1 MTSIK
6 AVARFKDGTI
16 KKGTT
21 SDFFPNKA
29 VFHLTLTNG
38 QNEEINVEQLKA
50 LFFVK
55 DYEGNE
61 NRDDAYHDAVPGGGR
76 KIQVEFFDN
85 EVLIGF
91 SQGYAANRPGF
102 FIVPADKENNNERI
116 FIISSSTKKVSFL

>member
-1 MTSIK
+1 MISNK
-6 AVARFKDGTI
+6 VVARFKDGTI
-16 KKGTT
+16 MKGTT
-21 SDFFPNKA
+21 SDFSPNKS
-29 VFHLTLTNG
+29 VFHLTVTNG
-38 QNEEINVEQLKA
+38 SIVEINIEQLKA
-50 LFFVK
+50 LFYVK
-55 DYEGNE
+55 DYKGNE

-102 FIVPADKENNNERI
+102 FVVPGDNENNNERI